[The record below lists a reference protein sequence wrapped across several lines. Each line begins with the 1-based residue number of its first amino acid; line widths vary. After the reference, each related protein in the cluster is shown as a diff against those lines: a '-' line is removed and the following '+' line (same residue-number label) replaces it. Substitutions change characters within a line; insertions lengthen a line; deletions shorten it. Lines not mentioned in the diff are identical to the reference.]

1 MFKSKKLLALLLVA
15 LMVIVAA
22 CGQNAAPAQSGDA
35 TGESSES
42 VQPAA
47 SQDADT
53 LVVASP
59 AKMNGDFIDGFTNSA
74 YDVQIKRL
82 IGFYSDGGY
91 TTYSTDEAGQFQ
103 LSKVT
108 NAKEPEITENEDG
121 SKTYRFFLN
130 PDLKWN
136 DGEPITAWDYVGRY
150 LFQNRKEFVRLGY
163 KDTPGQDLKGYDAY
177 RNGESTSFPGV
188 KVVDEHTFELT
199 IDAEKLPYFFE
210 QSFVATNPAPMHRW
224 APNLAVGADGS
235 SLMVKEGY
243 EVSDA
248 DKAALKK
255 GLEDELTKVEE
266 DRKTDLADME
276 AQKEDYGS
284 EYDAEVKKTNEKY
297 DALKA
302 GFQADL
308 DNLENLDVLNVVV
321 TNAALDVVNN
331 YRFKPDVT
339 AGQYNLV
346 SFENQTAT
354 LELNPDYLGDYA
366 ARKATIK
373 NIVQREVNSELD
385 VDLAISGDVDIAWGV
400 IEGSK
405 IEKAKQ
411 NSDKVTAISYKR
423 NGFGMIRFLT
433 DLGPVKYKEVRQAI
447 ACLMDRN
454 IFIQNILG
462 GYGTV
467 LNGYYGLA
475 QWTAQEKADQLDE
488 KLTAY
493 TLNVDHANEL
503 LNQTPYK
510 FEKDGSTPWDAA
522 KAQQMVE
529 SNSEGFDYWRYNDK
543 GEKLLINHAAAAKNV
558 GEVIASEL
566 TKNGKLAGIQYN
578 VVDVDFNTLL
588 DKLYN
593 PNVEKPDYVAFSL
606 ATSFTPVIDPYTE
619 FHSSQVGNQNLD
631 RVNDPKADEI
641 IMAMRK
647 VPADKPEEFADKWF
661 DFQVWFNDYLPE
673 IPIYSNEYF
682 DIHTNRVQ
690 GLQTT
695 PFWDWSQDIVNLTIA
710 K

>member
-22 CGQNAAPAQSGDA
+22 CGQNPAPAESGETA

-82 IGFYSDGGY
+82 IGFYDGGY
-91 TTYSTDEAGQFQ
+91 ITYATDEAGQFQ
-103 LSKVT
+103 LNKVT

-130 PDLKWN
+130 PELKWN
-136 DGEPITAWDYVGRY
+136 DGETITAWDYVGQI

-163 KDTPGQDLKGYDAY
+163 KNTPGMDLKGYEAY
-177 RNGESTSFPGV
+177 RNGETAIFEGV
-188 KVVDEHTFELT
+188 KVIDDQTFELT
-199 IDAEKLPYFFE
+199 IDAERLPYFFE
-210 QSFVATNPAPMHRW
+210 QSFVQFNPVPMHRW
-224 APNLAVGADGS
+224 AENLAVGPDGS

-243 EVSDA
+243 EVTDA
-248 DKAALKK
+248 DKAALKQ
-255 GLEDELTKVEE
+255 GLEDELAKVEE
-266 DRKTDLADME
+266 DRKAELEEME
-276 AQKEDYGS
+276 AEKEDYG
-284 EYDAEVKKTNEKY
+284 EDYDAEVENVNKKY
-297 DALKA
+297 DELKA

-308 DNLENLDVLNVVV
+308 DNLDNLDVLNVVV

-331 YRFKPDVT
+331 FRFKPDVT
-339 AGQYNLV
+339 AGPYNFV

-354 LELNPDYLGDYA
+354 IEINEDYLGDYA
-366 ARKATIK
+366 GRKPSIK
-373 NIVQREVNSELD
+373 NIVQREVNPDLD
-385 VDLAISGDVDIAWGV
+385 VDLVISGDVDIAAGV

-433 DLGPVKYKEVRQAI
+433 DLGPTQYKEVRQAI
-447 ACLMDRN
+447 ASLMDRN
-454 IFIQNILG
+454 IFIQNVLG

-467 LNGYYGLA
+467 TNGYYGLA
-475 QWTAQEKADQLDE
+475 QWVAQEKADELDE

-493 TLNVDHANEL
+493 TLNIDHANEL
-503 LNQTPYK
+503 LDQTPYK

-522 KAQQMVE
+522 KAQEMVE

-566 TKNGKLAGIQYN
+566 TKNGKLAGVQYN

-588 DKLYN
+588 DKLYY
-593 PNVEKPDYVAFSL
+593 PNEEKPDYVAFSL
-606 ATSFTPVIDPYTE
+606 ATSFTPVIDPFTE
-619 FHSSQVGNQNLD
+619 FHSSQIGNNNLD

-647 VPADKPEEFADKWF
+647 TPADKPEEFAEKWF
-661 DFQVWFNDYLPE
+661 EFQMWFNDYLPE

-682 DIHTNRVQ
+682 DVHTNRVQ
-690 GLQTT
+690 GLNTT
-695 PFWDWSQDIVNLTIA
+695 PFWEWSQDIVNLSIA

>member
-22 CGQNAAPAQSGDA
+22 CGQKPAASSETA
-35 TGESSES
+35 TSESSES
-42 VQPAA
+42 TEPAA

-82 IGFYSDGGY
+82 IGYYDGGY
-91 TTYSTDEAGQFQ
+91 STYATDEAGQFQ
-103 LSKVT
+103 LNTVT

-136 DGEPITAWDYVGRY
+136 DGEPVTSWDYVGPI
-150 LFQNRKEFVRLGY
+150 LFKNRKEFVRLGY
-163 KDTPGQDLKGYDAY
+163 KDTPGQDLKGYKAFRD
-177 RNGESTSFPGV
+177 GESTTFEGV
-188 KVVDEHTFELT
+188 KVIDEHTFEFT
-199 IDAEKLPYFFE
+199 IDAERLPYFFE
-210 QSFVATNPAPMHRW
+210 QSFVQTNPAPMHRW

-235 SLMVKEGY
+235 SIVVKDGY
-243 EVSDA
+243 ELTDA
-248 DKAALKK
+248 DKSALKK
-255 GLEDELTKVEE
+255 GLEDELLKVED
-266 DRKTDLADME
+266 DRKAELEELE
-276 AQKEDYGS
+276 AEKADYGDQ
-284 EYDAEVKKTNEKY
+284 YDAEVQKTNEKF
-297 DALKA
+297 DALKVN
-302 GFQADL
+302 FQADL
-308 DNLENLDVLNVVV
+308 DNLDNLDALNVVV
-321 TNAALDVVNN
+321 TNAALDVINN

-339 AGQYNLV
+339 AGPYNFV

-354 LELNPDYLGDYA
+354 LSLNEGYLGDYA
-366 ARKATIK
+366 GKKPVIK
-373 NIVQREVNSELD
+373 NIVQRAVNQDLD
-385 VDLAISGDVDIAWGV
+385 VDLVISGDVDIAAGV

-411 NSDKVTAISYKR
+411 NSDKVTTNSFKR
-423 NGFGMIRFLT
+423 NGFGMIRFFT
-433 DLGPVKYKEVRQAI
+433 DLGPTQHKEVRQAI
-447 ACLMDRN
+447 AFLIDRN
-454 IFIQNILG
+454 LFIQNILG

-467 LNGYYGLA
+467 TNGYYGLA
-475 QWTAQEKADQLDE
+475 QWVAQEKAEELDE

-493 TLNVDHANEL
+493 TLNIDHANEL
-503 LNQTPYK
+503 LDQTPYK
-510 FEKDGSTPWDAA
+510 FEKDGTTPWDAA
-522 KAQQMVE
+522 KAKAEAE

-566 TKNGKLAGIQYN
+566 TKNGKLAGMQYN

-588 DKLYN
+588 EKLYN
-593 PNVEKPDYVAFSL
+593 PDTEKPDYVAFSL
-606 ATSFTPVIDPYTE
+606 ATTFTPVIDPYSE
-619 FHSSQVGNQNLD
+619 FHSSQVGNNNLD

-641 IMAMRK
+641 IMSMRTT
-647 VPADKPEEFADKWF
+647 PAEKTDEFANKWF
-661 DFQVWFNDYLPE
+661 EFQLWFNDYVPE
-673 IPIYSNEYF
+673 LPIYSNEYF

-690 GLQTT
+690 GLNTT